1 MCVFENLPK
10 LIYTIW
16 SKAAKLGWAV
26 EEIVAGNV
34 QSVLIVHRFSVSK
47 FEYSLEFICKIYSAA
62 SMTCDAE
69 WQKINLPDTHIQMRL
84 NKDTLSLIVSP
95 LLLKTTAFHSI
106 YSAMFFTFFMLFIG
120 GFAVLNTAPSIVL
133 KLSGIYF

>member
-1 MCVFENLPK
+1 M
-10 LIYTIW
+10 
-16 SKAAKLGWAV
+16 

-95 LLLKTTAFHSI
+95 LLLKTTVL
-106 YSAMFFTFFMLFIG
+106 FT
-120 GFAVLNTAPSIVL
+120 AYIVL
-133 KLSGIYF
+133 CFSHFSCFLLVVLPF